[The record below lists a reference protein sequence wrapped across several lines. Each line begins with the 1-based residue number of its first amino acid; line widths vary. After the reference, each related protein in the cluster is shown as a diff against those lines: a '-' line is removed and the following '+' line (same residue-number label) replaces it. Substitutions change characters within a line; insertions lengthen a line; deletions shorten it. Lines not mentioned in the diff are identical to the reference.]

1 MLLAVPAT
9 SRLRLSA
16 LRLDFACGSID
27 SQGTEIFGKRF
38 FFFFFFFA
46 GKGSSQS
53 KKECK
58 DCHLS
63 VRLLLCVQTSAVLGK
78 QIQIRLI
85 QHAYLRIK
93 AVFWSNTAIEFDKL
107 LFFIFF
113 KQ

>member
-1 MLLAVPAT
+1 M

-16 LRLDFACGSID
+16 LRLDFACGSMD

-38 FFFFFFFA
+38 FFWFFFFFCA

-85 QHAYLRIK
+85 PHAYLRIK
-93 AVFWSNTAIEFDKL
+93 AVFWTNTVIEFNKL
-107 LFFIFF
+107 
-113 KQ
+113 